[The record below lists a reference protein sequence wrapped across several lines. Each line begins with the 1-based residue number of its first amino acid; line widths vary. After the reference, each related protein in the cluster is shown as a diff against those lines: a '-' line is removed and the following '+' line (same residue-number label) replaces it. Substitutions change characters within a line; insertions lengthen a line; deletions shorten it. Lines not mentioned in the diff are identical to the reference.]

1 MFILTNNH
9 ENYTKSGTSID
20 EVKRKNDQSGLTY
33 NEVKMGLANAYKNK
47 ELINQKQVNNVK
59 RS

>member
-1 MFILTNNH
+1 MTNNQ
-9 ENYTKSGTSID
+9 ENFTKSGTNID

-33 NEVKMGLANAYKNK
+33 NEVKMLLANASKNQ
-47 ELINQKQVNNVK
+47 EVTNQQPVNNEK

>member
-1 MFILTNNH
+1 MTNNQ
-9 ENYTKSGTSID
+9 ENFTKSGTNID

-33 NEVKMGLANAYKNK
+33 NEVKMLLANASKNQ
-47 ELINQKQVNNVK
+47 EVINQQPVNIEK